1 MEYVFKAKNLRKRYG
16 KFDALSGVNL
26 EIPKGAIYGFV
37 GKNGAG
43 KTTLI
48 RLMCGLQT
56 PTDGSY
62 EIMGAELGSKEI
74 IKVRHRMGA
83 VVESPAIYKDMT
95 ARDNLVQQCLMLGLP
110 DYDNVDDI
118 LKLVGLSDT
127 GKKKARSFSLGM
139 RQRLGIGVALCGDPD
154 FIILDEPINGL
165 DPQGIIEI
173 RELILKLNKERG
185 ITFLISSHIL
195 DELAKIA
202 TNYGFIDHGHIVRQM
217 SAEELKQECRKSLRM
232 KVSDVSLLSKIMD
245 EKNVEY
251 KVIDGNTADV
261 YAELNF
267 SDVARDFEKV
277 GCNIIKMEERDE
289 SLEAFYL
296 SLLGGGDN
304 AQKSVC

>member
-1 MEYVFKAKNLRKRYG
+1 MEYVFKAKNLSKRYG

-74 IKVRHRMGA
+74 IKMRHRMGA

-127 GKKKARSFSLGM
+127 GKKKQEAFPLVCASVLESELLF
-139 RQRLGIGVALCGDPD
+139 A
-154 FIILDEPINGL
+154 
-165 DPQGIIEI
+165 EI
-173 RELILKLNKERG
+173 LILSSL
-185 ITFLISSHIL
+185 TSLSMVLILRVSS
-195 DELAKIA
+195 
-202 TNYGFIDHGHIVRQM
+202 R
-217 SAEELKQECRKSLRM
+217 
-232 KVSDVSLLSKIMD
+232 
-245 EKNVEY
+245 
-251 KVIDGNTADV
+251 
-261 YAELNF
+261 
-267 SDVARDFEKV
+267 
-277 GCNIIKMEERDE
+277 
-289 SLEAFYL
+289 
-296 SLLGGGDN
+296 
-304 AQKSVC
+304 